1 MRIMSNRIRHNAH
14 STAPAPDADAL
25 YALAEPHG
33 GYFTASAAAGAGYS
47 RALLAHH
54 VKSGLLERVERGIYR
69 LKRFPEARRAD
80 LIIAELRAGPGSA
93 VSHESALELYD
104 LSDVLPDEVHV
115 TVPRTASRRRRGV
128 RFHTGRLEKED
139 ITTWDGV
146 SVTRVERTIG
156 DVARSGL
163 SEELV
168 LSAIQQALSRGVT
181 TPTRLT
187 RLAEVKGGRVKQMVR
202 RALEAAS

>member
-1 MRIMSNRIRHNAH
+1 MSNNIRHNAH
-14 STAPAPDADAL
+14 NQPKAPDADAL

-33 GYFTASAAAGAGYS
+33 GYFTASAAASAGYS

-54 VKSGLLERVERGIYR
+54 AKSGLLERVERGIYR
-69 LKRFPEARRAD
+69 LRRFPEAQRAD

-104 LSDVLPDEVHV
+104 LSDVLPDAVHV

-128 RFHTGRLEKED
+128 RFHTSRLEKED

-146 SVTRVERTIG
+146 SVTGVERTIA

-187 RLAEVKGGRVKQMVR
+187 RLAEVKGGRAKQMVR